1 MNTISA
7 IETRYK
13 GYRFRS
19 RLEARWAM
27 FFDAIGVP
35 WTYEPEPLRVAG
47 EAYLPDFKVKLPR
60 GDTIHE
66 VKSIHE
72 YTRIQPRRVYLAG
85 KMKAAHDW
93 RGPGDV
99 TARETRGGSA
109 YETSSG
115 GWAEQAR
122 KVRFSAVDF
131 IQSGPFSLS
140 DDHGGG
146 HSPASRHMA
155 EGTTEFSESDI
166 VGACLETV
174 ADNTHI
180 VAAHI
185 STADAFGTIAEIA
198 YAKGAGR
205 LVSVTIDE
213 GLADSMRRAP
223 YWEGHSPPGA
233 HDLWFIA
240 ALAHESAL
248 VPDYAAARE
257 FHAAF
262 IAKHTP
268 REYRLISGIASA
280 EMACMTFGDPLD
292 VANRGM
298 AHDWGAGIVA
308 ACLANY
314 AAAERVRA
322 HRFDGR

>member
-7 IETRYK
+7 IETKYK

-27 FFDAIGVP
+27 FFDAAGVA
-35 WTYEPEPLRVAG
+35 WTYEPEPLLVAG

-72 YTRIQPRRVYLAG
+72 HARIQPRRVYLAG
-85 KMKAAHDW
+85 KMSAAHDW

-99 TARETRGGSA
+99 TARETRSGSA
-109 YETSSG
+109 YETSAG
-115 GWAEQAR
+115 GWNEQAR
-122 KVRFSAVDF
+122 PVRFGMVEF

-140 DDHGGG
+140 DDHGGAHYPG
-146 HSPASRHMA
+146 MRHMA
-155 EGTTEFSESDI
+155 EGTSGFSESEI
-166 VGACLETV
+166 VAACLETV
-174 ADNTHI
+174 ADNTHL

-205 LVSVTIDE
+205 LVSVTIDAS
-213 GLADSMRRAP
+213 LAASMRRPA
-223 YWEGHSPPGA
+223 YFGDHSTPGA
-233 HDLWFIA
+233 HDLWFIETM
-240 ALAHESAL
+240 AHESAL
-248 VPDYAAARE
+248 VPDYAAARD

-268 REYRLISGIASA
+268 REYRLIAGIAA
-280 EMACMTFGDPLD
+280 VEMACMTFGDPLD
-292 VANRGM
+292 VANRGLV
-298 AHDWGAGIVA
+298 HDWGAGIA
-308 ACLANY
+308 AVCIANRSE
-314 AAAERVRA
+314 AERVRA